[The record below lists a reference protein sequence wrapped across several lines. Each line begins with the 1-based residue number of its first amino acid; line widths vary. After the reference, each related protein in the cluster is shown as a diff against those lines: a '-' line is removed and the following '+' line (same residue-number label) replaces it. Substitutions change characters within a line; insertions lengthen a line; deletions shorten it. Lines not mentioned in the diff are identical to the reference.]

1 LQACSF
7 EFLAEESA
15 GQHLPVTA
23 YSFHNSL
30 LGRVEPRPVH
40 QRKGVV
46 QILRGCYPPNEAEP
60 GQGVRILEDGN
71 SIGGDCDES
80 EGWERSFA
88 GPWIDPCLFDGL
100 LAFRGEDQQITGAQ
114 QRKHLVVLETCDG
127 HSAPS
132 VEAGD
137 GLVTL

>member
-1 LQACSF
+1 LQACSL
-7 EFLAEESA
+7 EFLAQESA
-15 GQHLPVTA
+15 GRHLPVTA
-23 YSFHNSL
+23 YSFHNGL

-40 QRKGVV
+40 QPKRVV

-60 GQGVRILEDGN
+60 GQGIGILEDSN
-71 SIGGDCDES
+71 SIGGDCDGS
-80 EGWERSFA
+80 EGWKHSSA
-88 GPWIDPCLFDGL
+88 GPKIGRRLFDGL

-127 HSAPS
+127 HSAAR
-132 VEAGD
+132 VETSD